1 MKGDRKMK
9 IEQSTII
16 KIASLGGMVLSLAG
30 TLLSGHASSKEQE
43 QKIAQEVA
51 RAIANQKK

>member
-1 MKGDRKMK
+1 MK

-30 TLLSGHASSKEQE
+30 TLLSGHANSKEQE
-43 QKIAQEVA
+43 KKIADEVA
-51 RAIANQKK
+51 KAIANQSK

>member
-1 MKGDRKMK
+1 MK